1 MRAFQSK
8 TPPRRSTDE
17 SHADPGRTFRLFP
30 PSRRPRKR
38 KARRPP
44 FMRQSQV
51 LAARKA
57 AEARG
62 KASGPN
68 TASPPRAIVVPKS
81 PQEALASDLPR
92 GSLLDIVI

>member
-1 MRAFQSK
+1 MKVTPIPAHLQALSPQPTAPK
-8 TPPRRSTDE
+8 TQGPPPAV
-17 SHADPGRTFRLFP
+17 HAA
-30 PSRRPRKR
+30 K
-38 KARRPP
+38 
-44 FMRQSQV
+44 QV

-62 KASGPN
+62 KAPGPN